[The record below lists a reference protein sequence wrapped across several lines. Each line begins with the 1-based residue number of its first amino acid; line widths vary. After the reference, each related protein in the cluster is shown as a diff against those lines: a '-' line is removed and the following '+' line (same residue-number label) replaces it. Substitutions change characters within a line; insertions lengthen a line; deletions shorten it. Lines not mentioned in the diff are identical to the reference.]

1 MKSFYQI
8 VTKQEVDG
16 AWVGFLKENSEI
28 YTTRENAYKKAEELA
43 RLKTKVEFNNHLTV
57 QHCFIDNKK
66 VIEVFNNRIKDTEI
80 EYHIKELTVTE

>member
-16 AWVGFLKENSEI
+16 AWAGFLTENSEI
-28 YTTRENAYKKAEELA
+28 YKTREKAYEKAEELA
-43 RLKTKVEFNNHLTV
+43 RLKTKGEFNNHLTV
-57 QHCFIDNKK
+57 QHCFIDNTK